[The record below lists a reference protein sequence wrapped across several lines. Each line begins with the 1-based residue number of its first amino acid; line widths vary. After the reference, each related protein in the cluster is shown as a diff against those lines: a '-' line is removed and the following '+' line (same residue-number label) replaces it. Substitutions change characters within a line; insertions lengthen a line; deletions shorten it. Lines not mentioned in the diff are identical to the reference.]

1 MAEKVNLRPAP
12 IKVGSNTSISNSF
25 HPRPLQ
31 SIQPNLYPLM
41 AKVVRNSL
49 KKNPCLLTLLSNS
62 CEWQWWWQWWQWWW
76 RWRWWWQWCL
86 SFNLLRLTFEG
97 NSTAGSHTEPSI
109 LQNHLYFMA
118 ALILSSAVL
127 KKRNT
132 NKHNVV
138 KIKSCIGSCVMM
150 MRNTETDDVT
160 AFSVPRR
167 ELPNY
172 WPRAFQGN
180 DSSPY
185 QCNCLQKK
193 VFFL

>member
-1 MAEKVNLRPAP
+1 MAEKVSLRPAP
-12 IKVGSNTSISNSF
+12 IKVGSNTSAISNSF

-49 KKNPCLLTLLSNS
+49 KKNPVGKYFNLLTLLSNS
-62 CEWQWWWQWWQWWW
+62 CEWQWWWQWWW

-150 MRNTETDDVT
+150 TRNT
-160 AFSVPRR
+160 
-167 ELPNY
+167 
-172 WPRAFQGN
+172 
-180 DSSPY
+180 
-185 QCNCLQKK
+185 
-193 VFFL
+193 

>member
-1 MAEKVNLRPAP
+1 
-12 IKVGSNTSISNSF
+12 
-25 HPRPLQ
+25 
-31 SIQPNLYPLM
+31 M

-49 KKNPCLLTLLSNS
+49 KKEPLWENISIFWRFCQILVNGNDDDNDDNGDDDDDDDDNDVYLSIFSVWPLKAIQPLVPTLNHQS
-62 CEWQWWWQWWQWWW
+62 CKIISTLW
-76 RWRWWWQWCL
+76 RPWYYPQ
-86 SFNLLRLTFEG
+86 
-97 NSTAGSHTEPSI
+97 
-109 LQNHLYFMA
+109 LYW
-118 ALILSSAVL
+118 

-172 WPRAFQGN
+172 WPGEHSRGMIPVPISVIASRRGYSSYNGN
-180 DSSPY
+180 RKQDLPIMAIG
-185 QCNCLQKK
+185 NKMPLKR
-193 VFFL
+193 VHNVLHILFLY

>member
-1 MAEKVNLRPAP
+1 MGKYFN
-12 IKVGSNTSISNSF
+12 
-25 HPRPLQ
+25 
-31 SIQPNLYPLM
+31 
-41 AKVVRNSL
+41 
-49 KKNPCLLTLLSNS
+49 LLTLLSNS

-172 WPRAFQGN
+172 WPGIFWEHSRGLIPVPISVIAFRRRSSSHNGN
-180 DSSPY
+180 RKQDLPIMAIG
-185 QCNCLQKK
+185 NKMPLKR
-193 VFFL
+193 VHILFLY